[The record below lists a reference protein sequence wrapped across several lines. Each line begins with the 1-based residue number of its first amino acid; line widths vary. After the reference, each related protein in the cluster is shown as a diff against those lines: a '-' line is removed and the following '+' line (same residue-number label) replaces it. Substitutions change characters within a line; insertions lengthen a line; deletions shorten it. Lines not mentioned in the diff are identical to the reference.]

1 MGPNTSALYL
11 SRQAGQALAD
21 LRAAAQLSQKAVVAR
36 LEKAGLA
43 SSQPRISRIEKGG
56 LWPTDDELE
65 VMLDAYGADDVKRA
79 QIRTWVQSG
88 RAVGTNWWDQ
98 YRDLLPVHQHA
109 TRDVFVCE
117 DAAERMSSY
126 CGGLIPPVL
135 QIAEYAS
142 ELMSLG
148 YPGEAPKT
156 LQRLVDLRVGRGRV
170 LVREENPLLA
180 DLVVSEAA
188 LRAQVGGA
196 EAMKRQLRHV
206 LEMSERDNVTLSV
219 IPFNGRYSWAGFVF
233 HVFDFPG
240 LDVLPI
246 ALQDLPNGTR
256 STDHPKEVKA
266 LRAEFAT
273 MKGAALS
280 LADSRKLVET
290 IAKEM

>member
-1 MGPNTSALYL
+1 MGLDTSALYL

-21 LRAAAQLSQKAVVAR
+21 LRVALKLSQKAVVAL
-36 LEKAGLA
+36 LEEAGLA
-43 SSQPRISRIEKGG
+43 SSQPRVSRIEKGG

-65 VMLDAYGADDVKRA
+65 VMLDAYGADEVKRA

-117 DAAERMSSY
+117 DAAERMASY
-126 CGGLIPPVL
+126 CGGFIPPVL
-135 QIAEYAS
+135 QIEDYAR
-142 ELMSLG
+142 ELMAFG

-156 LQRLVDLRVGRGRV
+156 LRRHIDLRVGRGRV
-170 LVREENPLLA
+170 LVRDNPLVA

-196 EAMKRQLRHV
+196 EGMRRQLQHV
-206 LEMSERDNVTLSV
+206 LEMTERDNVTLGV
-219 IPFNGRYSWAGFVF
+219 VPFNGRYPWTGFVF

-246 ALQDLPNGTR
+246 GLQDLPNGTR

-266 LRAEFAT
+266 LRAEFER

-280 LADSRKLVET
+280 PEESRKI
-290 IAKEM
+290 IATAVKEL